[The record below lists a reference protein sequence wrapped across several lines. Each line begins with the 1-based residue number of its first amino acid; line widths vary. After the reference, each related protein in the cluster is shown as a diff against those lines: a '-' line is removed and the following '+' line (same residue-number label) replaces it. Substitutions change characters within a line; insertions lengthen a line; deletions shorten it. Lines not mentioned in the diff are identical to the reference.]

1 MRAAGARAERQWERL
16 RLFEVETGVGL
27 GSVWDQKGSERDRFG
42 TALGPGFLSRSWREL
57 AEAPA
62 GPGVEWRRGGPK
74 HFFRCY
80 AFGVRLHLELKAN
93 VERRTP
99 NTEVRSAAFLPPLAK
114 SSASP
119 HPGPLPRRGD
129 ETRGNQR

>member
-57 AEAPA
+57 AEARA
-62 GPGVEWRRGGPK
+62 GPELGGGGVGQTFFSMLRVWRSSS
-74 HFFRCY
+74 
-80 AFGVRLHLELKAN
+80 FGIES
-93 VERRTP
+93 ERRTS
-99 NTEVRSAAFLPPLAK
+99 NVEVRSAAFLPPLAK

-129 ETRGNQR
+129 GTRGNQR